1 MSKII
6 KQYEEQPTGMSSD
19 YAADFY
25 ANPWSSFQD
34 YRKKQLTIIHQEREQ
49 DLFLYN
55 INTKEEFRLS
65 LIPDTLAESYSS
77 RIVTQ
82 SPFGV
87 AHPINYYVGGDSKS
101 LSFSFDMHEDL
112 HNVNGSIYELLER
125 LKDMSRAKVINQLLK
140 APLVYFQLG
149 TQFAGLGHINVN
161 YDYKKP
167 FRNGRYIYVSCSIS
181 FTFHEEFE
189 AEPVD
194 FGGTFVQDQSLGL
207 NVDFGNLTDGFESY
221 DDFAKESFDYDYI
234 VTQIYSDSKLT
245 AYFNTLVT
253 NIESHYDDISK
264 LTVAPDPEEVEQYIS
279 DIQSGN
285 LPTGSTW
292 INQNPYAVDL
302 INLFFKFKTIINPV
316 FSTIIIKGNLV
327 KLLYEISDLKE
338 AYFNSYTGD
347 NQYDQQGY
355 GWYEI
360 MKVVGGS
367 GYTFTWIQMKEKEK
381 QEFEDALGYL
391 EKLVNH
397 QIAIYS
403 IVTGAGE

>member
-1 MSKII
+1 MN
-6 KQYEEQPTGMSSD
+6 D
-19 YAADFY
+19 
-25 ANPWSSFQD
+25 
-34 YRKKQLTIIHQEREQ
+34 
-49 DLFLYN
+49 
-55 INTKEEFRLS
+55 
-65 LIPDTLAESYSS
+65 
-77 RIVTQ
+77 
-82 SPFGV
+82 
-87 AHPINYYVGGDSKS
+87 DS
-101 LSFSFDMHEDL
+101 

-194 FGGTFVQDQSLGL
+194 FGGTFIQDESLGL

-221 DDFAKESFDYDYI
+221 DDFLQESFDYDYI

-245 AYFNTLVT
+245 SYFNTLAT

-302 INLFFKFKTIINPV
+302 INLFFKFKTIINPI

-347 NQYDQQGY
+347 NQYDQHGY

-381 QEFEDALGYL
+381 QEFEDALAYL